1 MCQTT
6 DTITV
11 AADVHLTTPSLNLK
25 LLKLCEGERP
35 SHEAP
40 VSDMASTGISA
51 EQLLAQHNA
60 RLAGRFITPMTKK
73 QKIASFRA
81 SFAFFDIDNSG
92 TMSAQ
97 EFLQVLTR
105 QHGTAAGLTLADA
118 QEILADFDED
128 GSGSLDVEEFI
139 QAMISMDPELAEELE
154 EGESIVFKSAAKLS
168 TAAALGGGQGTTEY
182 A

>member
-1 MCQTT
+1 MQ
-6 DTITV
+6 
-11 AADVHLTTPSLNLK
+11 SL
-25 LLKLCEGERP
+25 
-35 SHEAP
+35 AP
-40 VSDMASTGISA
+40 VSDMASTGMTA

>member
-1 MCQTT
+1 
-6 DTITV
+6 
-11 AADVHLTTPSLNLK
+11 
-25 LLKLCEGERP
+25 
-35 SHEAP
+35 
-40 VSDMASTGISA
+40 MASTGISA

-154 EGESIVFKSAAKLS
+154 EELEEGESIVFIRHERGIELAPPDVRPHACR
-168 TAAALGGGQGTTEY
+168 EV
-182 A
+182 

>member
-1 MCQTT
+1 
-6 DTITV
+6 
-11 AADVHLTTPSLNLK
+11 
-25 LLKLCEGERP
+25 
-35 SHEAP
+35 
-40 VSDMASTGISA
+40 MASTGMTA
-51 EQLLAQHNA
+51 EQLLAQHKA
-60 RLAGRFITPMTKK
+60 RLAGRYITPMTKK

-81 SFAFFDIDNSG
+81 NFAFFDIDNSG

-139 QAMISMDPELAEELE
+139 QAMISMDPELAKEQE
-154 EGESIVFKSAAKLS
+154 EGESIVFGELAVSRSAAKLS